1 MSFGDKLR
9 SARKAAGITQRE
21 LAKRIGME
29 NSSICN
35 WEKGRSI
42 PYVDTIENICWALHI
57 EPAYFFE
64 NGEEGRAN
72 SKVPSFVSQYEML
85 DAHGKAVVDAVLQLE
100 VKRMEEKH
108 EA

>member
-9 SARKAAGITQRE
+9 SARKAAGLTQRE

-42 PYVDTIENICWALHI
+42 PYVDTIESICGVLHVD
-57 EPAYFFE
+57 PAYFFE
-64 NGEEGRAN
+64 GGED
-72 SKVPSFVSQYEML
+72 SQKTPKAPTFMSLYEML

-100 VKRMEEKH
+100 VDRIQ
-108 EA
+108 EAAR